1 MKKPFDPASA
11 RPATRLVHGGTL
23 RSEFGETSEALFL
36 TQGHVYASAEEA
48 EARFKG
54 TEPGFIYARF
64 SNPTV
69 GMFEDRMALLEG
81 AEAAKA
87 TATGMAAVN
96 AVLFGQL
103 SAGDHMVAAKALF
116 GSNRFIIETLLPR
129 FGVTSTLVDGAD
141 LAQWQ
146 AAVKPNTKVF
156 FLESPTNP
164 TLEVYDIAAI
174 CAIAKKTGIRTV
186 VDNVFATPLLQS
198 PLKLGADCVI
208 YSTTKHVDGQGR
220 CMGGVILA
228 SKQFIADH
236 VYQYL
241 RQTGP
246 AMSPFNAWVMLK
258 GLETL
263 HVRVE
268 RQTANAAKVAD
279 ALAELPGVSRVI
291 YPGRPDHPQYE
302 LAKRQMRGGSTLVAF
317 EVEGG
322 KQGAFRVANALQIIR
337 ISNNLGDAK
346 SLITHP
352 PTTTHDR
359 FTPAERAEMGISD
372 GLLRLSVGLE
382 DPDDL
387 IEDLTQAVHSL
398 VWPKEAKLVRL

>member
-23 RSEFGETSEALFL
+23 RSDFGETSEGLFL
-36 TQGHVYASAEEA
+36 TQGHVYATAEEA

-69 GMFEDRMALLEG
+69 SMFEERMALLEG

-96 AVLFGQL
+96 AALFGLL
-103 SAGDHMVAAKALF
+103 SAGDHIVAAKALF
-116 GSNRFIIETLLPR
+116 GSNRYIIETLLPR
-129 FGVTSTLVDGAD
+129 FGVTSTLIDGAELD
-141 LAQWQ
+141 QWQ
-146 AAVKPNTKVF
+146 AAVRPNTKVF

-174 CAIAKKTGIRTV
+174 TAIARKTGIRTV

-198 PLKLGADCVI
+198 PLQLGADCVV
-208 YSTTKHVDGQGR
+208 YSTTKHIDGQGR
-220 CMGGVILA
+220 CMGGAILG
-228 SKQFIADH
+228 SRQFIADH

-263 HVRVE
+263 AVRVE
-268 RQTANAAKVAD
+268 RQTQSAARIAD
-279 ALAELPGVSRVI
+279 ALAELPGVTRVL

-302 LAKRQMRGGSTLVAF
+302 LARRQMRGGSTLIAF

-359 FTPAERAEMGISD
+359 FTPEEKAEMGIND

-387 IEDLTQAVHSL
+387 IEDLAQAVHAL
-398 VWPKEAKLVRL
+398 AWPKEAKYVRL

>member
-1 MKKPFDPASA
+1 MKKPFDPAST

-23 RSEFGETSEALFL
+23 RSDFGETSEGLFL
-36 TQGHVYASAEEA
+36 TQGHVYTTAEEA

-69 GMFEDRMALLEG
+69 SMFEERMALLEG

-96 AVLFGQL
+96 AALFGLL
-103 SAGDHMVAAKALF
+103 SAGDHIVAAKALF
-116 GSNRFIIETLLPR
+116 GSNRYIIETLLPR

-141 LAQWQ
+141 LSQWQ
-146 AAVKPNTKVF
+146 AAVRPNTKVF

-174 CAIAKKTGIRTV
+174 TAIARKTGIRTV

-198 PLKLGADCVI
+198 PLQLGADCVI

-220 CMGGVILA
+220 CMGGVILG
-228 SKQFIADH
+228 SRQFIADH

-263 HVRVE
+263 AVRVE
-268 RQTANAAKVAD
+268 RQTASAAKVAD
-279 ALAELPGVSRVI
+279 ALAALPGVTRVL

-302 LAKRQMRGGSTLVAF
+302 LAKRQMKGGSTLIAF

-359 FTPAERAEMGISD
+359 FTPEERAEMGITD

-382 DPDDL
+382 DADDL
-387 IEDLTQAVHSL
+387 IEDLTQAVHAL
-398 VWPKEAKLVRL
+398 AWPKEARYVRL